1 MAQLLDGKACAKAAR
16 ARMRS
21 EIAQLLPLVG
31 YPPHVVFV
39 QVGEIPASSSYV
51 NAKSEAARKVGMR
64 STITRLPESISQD
77 ALLTQLARLNADTS
91 VHGVLVQ
98 LPLPEHIDPLAVA
111 LAIAPEKDIDCFNP
125 ANVGKLTIGL
135 PGPRPATPQGI
146 LMLLDHYGIDVAGM
160 QTVVIGRSNLVG
172 KPMGLM
178 LLARNATVTWCHSAT
193 SDLAQHTRR
202 ADLIVSAAGDAQLLR
217 GEMVKPGVVVVDV
230 GTNYVPENDTDEVI
244 LIRGQRDEREGVDP
258 DEVRQQL
265 KLVGDVMFDE
275 VEPLASWISPVPGGV
290 GPMTIASVLWNGLMQ
305 YKLAVDRGKI
315 Q

>member
-1 MAQLLDGKACAKAAR
+1 
-16 ARMRS
+16 MRS